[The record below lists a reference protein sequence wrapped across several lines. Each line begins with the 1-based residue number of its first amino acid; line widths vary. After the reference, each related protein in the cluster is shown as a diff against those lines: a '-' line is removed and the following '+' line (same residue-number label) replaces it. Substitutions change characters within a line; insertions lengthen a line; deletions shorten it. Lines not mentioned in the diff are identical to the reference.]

1 MNMSID
7 SVIAHTIN
15 NILVGDMY
23 LEVRNAE
30 TQEKIEIYPTRL
42 EKCYKHKID
51 TTYLHEYSDNL
62 DGDMVDEMYMDE
74 GISCETIVYCR
85 FRINGKLT
93 HIIQCRSLSSFISL
107 HDKKH
112 TPSTET
118 TPASYRNVEPA
129 LYFMPYNVE
138 VLKNC
143 GAAGSKF
150 SFALRKLIEQT
161 FPDIPTT
168 CVHDFEQMKLSKE
181 TLAGHKR
188 KRDKVMRM

>member
-23 LEVRNAE
+23 LEVRNVE

-42 EKCYKHKID
+42 EKCYKHQID
-51 TTYLHEYSDNL
+51 TKYLHDCCDL
-62 DGDMVDEMYMDE
+62 DDDIADEMYMDE
-74 GISCETIVYCR
+74 VISCETIVYGR
-85 FRINGKLT
+85 FRINGKFT
-93 HIIQCRSLSSFISL
+93 HAMQLRSLSSFISL
-107 HDKKH
+107 QDKKH

-150 SFALRKLIEQT
+150 HFALWKFIEHT
-161 FPDIPTT
+161 FPDLPTT

-181 TLAGHKR
+181 TMAGHKR